1 MEQMGCFKQLLTKV
15 LPMEI
20 TKKTLIDLIKK
31 IDLGIEEM
39 SNKLQKQEQE
49 IKDMQLQNQSFKEN
63 NRATLEQIK
72 EYIKELEKIRSHY
85 VDNNNQS
92 K

>member
-1 MEQMGCFKQLLTKV
+1 
-15 LPMEI
+15 MEI
-20 TKKTLIDLIKK
+20 TKKALIDLIKK
-31 IDLGIEEM
+31 IDSGIEEM

-49 IKDMQLQNQSFKEN
+49 IKDMQLQNQSLKEN

-85 VDNNNQS
+85 VDSNNQS
-92 K
+92 KQ

>member
-1 MEQMGCFKQLLTKV
+1 
-15 LPMEI
+15 MEI

-31 IDLGIEEM
+31 IDLGIGEM

-49 IKDMQLQNQSFKEN
+49 IKEMQLQNQSLKEN

>member
-1 MEQMGCFKQLLTKV
+1 
-15 LPMEI
+15 MEI
-20 TKKTLIDLIKK
+20 TKKALIDLIKK
-31 IDLGIEEM
+31 IDAGIEEM

-49 IKDMQLQNQSFKEN
+49 IKDMQLQNQSLKEN

-85 VDNNNQS
+85 VDSNNQS
-92 K
+92 KQ

>member
-1 MEQMGCFKQLLTKV
+1 
-15 LPMEI
+15 MEI

-31 IDLGIEEM
+31 IDSGIEEM
-39 SNKLQKQEQE
+39 SNKLNKHEQE
-49 IKDMQLQNQSFKEN
+49 IRDMQLQNQSLKEN

>member
-1 MEQMGCFKQLLTKV
+1 
-15 LPMEI
+15 MEI
-20 TKKTLIDLIKK
+20 AKKTLIDLIKK

-49 IKDMQLQNQSFKEN
+49 IKDMQLQNQSLKEN

-85 VDNNNQS
+85 VDSNNPS
-92 K
+92 KQQKL

>member
-1 MEQMGCFKQLLTKV
+1 
-15 LPMEI
+15 MEI

>member
-1 MEQMGCFKQLLTKV
+1 MGCFKQLLTKV